1 MEAKHWTALRVIPLL
16 TLLMVA
22 SEVNGQDLEIPQ
34 NEFGLSFSKE
44 QLELARGDTGELE
57 ILILKSKG
65 YQKSKARMGISS
77 SLPKGVTI
85 TFNPDQGTFDSSMAT
100 ILIQADATPGQYILI
115 LNATLNNKTKGSILK
130 LQID

>member
-85 TFNPDQGTFDSSMAT
+85 TFDPDKGTFDSSMAT
-100 ILIQADATPGQYILI
+100 ISIGSDASRGQYILI
-115 LNATLNNKTKGSILK
+115 LNATLNNKTKGSILN